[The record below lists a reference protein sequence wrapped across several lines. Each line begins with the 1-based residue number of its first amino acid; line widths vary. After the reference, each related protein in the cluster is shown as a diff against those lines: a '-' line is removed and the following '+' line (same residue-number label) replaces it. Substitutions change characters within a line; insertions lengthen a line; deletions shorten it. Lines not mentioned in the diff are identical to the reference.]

1 MLIWNVSGQVIKI
14 EIFKVITLK
23 IRGMSDT
30 GIITHAYT
38 QVNGWK
44 EMEQKVKIFLEKVGE
59 KDLDAVLEKIHNL
72 ETELKKLSGN
82 PKNWKEYFGNEL
94 GESDKKFYENFS
106 KLPESSCRQI
116 IEKINII
123 AERIAEKLEDEVSYV
138 EENDGMTFIK
148 FIEHDGGTMYYDYC
162 VNIDDLGLTKDEE
175 TLIKNELEVYE
186 YLEEKYRE
194 IW

>member
-1 MLIWNVSGQVIKI
+1 
-14 EIFKVITLK
+14 
-23 IRGMSDT
+23 MSDT
-30 GIITHAYT
+30 SIITQAYA
-38 QVNGWK
+38 QVSGWK
-44 EMEQKVKIFLEKVGE
+44 EMEQKVKAFLEKVGE